1 MQKLKA
7 VLNKK
12 VLRRQGSAPA
22 ADEPM
27 AVMEE
32 EQEDR
37 LVISKEQF
45 ILKNDAD
52 FKKVYQ
58 LKTKLGQGG
67 YGQVYKCKHRGNHQ
81 RRVAKVISKRHLK
94 NQERF
99 KLEIEC
105 LKKLDNPGILKL
117 FEYFEDD
124 GHVYLVTEYCKGGE
138 LFDRIVDEG
147 HFAEQ
152 EAARLFRQ
160 IL

>member
-7 VLNKK
+7 

-22 ADEPM
+22 ADEPD
-27 AVMEE
+27 

-45 ILKNDAD
+45 ILKNDSD

-67 YGQVYKCKHRGNHQ
+67 YGQVYKCKHRQNNQ